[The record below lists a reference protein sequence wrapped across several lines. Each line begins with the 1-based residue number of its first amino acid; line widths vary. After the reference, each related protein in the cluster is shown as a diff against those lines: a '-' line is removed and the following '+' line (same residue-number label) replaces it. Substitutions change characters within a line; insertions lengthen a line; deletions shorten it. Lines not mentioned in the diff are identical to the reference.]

1 MYFNY
6 WNDDFYLQWYHQ
18 LFFTVSEL
26 VSTCLV
32 LRLADLQTPVTP
44 LAVLPV
50 VAVAAVH
57 IMVANADQ
65 FVVNVVEGQ
74 GTTHQVSFSLA
85 MIVGDLTFREDYLH
99 YIKTGLFYSLD
110 SVAVYR
116 YR

>member
-18 LFFTVSEL
+18 LYFAVSEL

-50 VAVAAVH
+50 VIVAAVH
-57 IMVANADQ
+57 IVVANADQ

-74 GTTHQVSFSLA
+74 GTTHQVSFLSLA
-85 MIVGDLTFREDYLH
+85 MVVGDLTYGEGSCSYLRPL
-99 YIKTGLFYSLD
+99 YINWLFHSPTL
-110 SVAVYR
+110 
-116 YR
+116 